1 MLELA
6 GYTVLAVSSPEAAR
20 RTWHENQHDIA
31 LVITDV
37 VMPEGSGHDLAAFL
51 QAQRPE
57 LPVLF
62 ITGYDPSS
70 SDDVGDGP
78 TLPKPFTREALLSRV
93 RRMLDGRGGKTAS
106 NVRRF
111 SLSVLCRT
119 QNDPHLS

>member
-1 MLELA
+1 MMASREVTRRLLEPA

-20 RTWHENQHDIA
+20 RTWNEHHGDIA

-51 QAQRPE
+51 QAQRPG

-70 SDDVGDGP
+70 SDDVAHGP
-78 TLPKPFTREALLSRV
+78 TLPKPFTREELLSAVGESIER
-93 RRMLDGRGGKTAS
+93 
-106 NVRRF
+106 
-111 SLSVLCRT
+111 
-119 QNDPHLS
+119 P